1 LKEYAIL
8 ITAYCLGDIIGLSSI
23 QTLSIVYPEGPM
35 LIQIINLVLF
45 SLNQYYQVITNF
57 NFIFVWCIWIGMQA
71 GICYTNFMFLANAKT
86 NLKEDLNLNFYE
98 RELVVNLLLI
108 SMDIGNFFAAVLS
121 FGVMQYS
128 FP

>member
-1 LKEYAIL
+1 
-8 ITAYCLGDIIGLSSI
+8 LGDIIGLSSI

-35 LIQIINLVLF
+35 LIQILNLVLF
-45 SLNQYYQVITNF
+45 SLNQYYHVITNF

-71 GICYTNFMFLANAKT
+71 GTCYTNFMFLANAKT

-108 SMDIGNFFAAVLS
+108 SMDIGNFFAAVSS
-121 FGVMQYS
+121 FAIM
-128 FP
+128 

>member
-1 LKEYAIL
+1 L

-45 SLNQYYQVITNF
+45 SLNQYYHVITNF
-57 NFIFVWCIWIGMQA
+57 NVIFVWCIWIGMQA
-71 GICYTNFMFLANAKT
+71 GTCYTNFMFLANAKT

-121 FGVMQYS
+121 FVVMQYS

>member
-1 LKEYAIL
+1 M

-45 SLNQYYQVITNF
+45 SLNQYYHVITNF
-57 NFIFVWCIWIGMQA
+57 NVIFVWCIWIGMQA
-71 GICYTNFMFLANAKT
+71 GTCYTNFMFLANAKT

-121 FGVMQYS
+121 FVVMQYS

>member
-1 LKEYAIL
+1 L

-45 SLNQYYQVITNF
+45 SLNQYYYVITNF
-57 NFIFVWCIWIGMQA
+57 NVIFLWCIWIGMQA
-71 GICYTNFMFLANAKT
+71 GTCYTNFMFLANAKT

-121 FGVMQYS
+121 FVVMQYS